1 MLFTFVQTNKKGKIL
16 TGFFV
21 DQTTGRPVPIKG
33 VLLQTTSAEL
43 LATKGILVISG
54 QDAEP
59 YIAAITPSVK
69 TPGQTVI
76 EKPSL
81 AIITYPGKDIRVKI
95 TLERHTSEMPKPGDS
110 VFIQEKHTAE
120 QDHAIYTVTGV
131 DKQSSSAELSF
142 YKRIHDR
149 EKAIA
154 EVGRYGATVWYIA
167 WDDTWYLEYKPEPLV
182 ELKPDETIKI
192 TGETDKGNA
201 YFLNKF
207 PTGYYVIRWLDD
219 GGFHYYPSNDKFL
232 SPQPYPSMKEAE
244 IGGRALDINAKFIV
258 VNEKQAKEYP
268 VPKRW

>member
-1 MLFTFVQTNKKGKIL
+1 MLFGFVQTGTQGKL
-16 TGFFV
+16 LVGFFINL
-21 DQTTGRPVPIKG
+21 QTGQTVHMQSG
-33 VLLQTTSAEL
+33 VLQTTTLEM
-43 LATKGILVISG
+43 LAKGSVILISG
-54 QDAEP
+54 KDAKP
-59 YIAAITPSVK
+59 YIDAVTKPIKA
-69 TPGQTVI
+69 PGQTVI

-81 AIITYPGKDIRVKI
+81 AIQTYPGKDIRVKI
-95 TLERHTSEMPKPGDS
+95 TLERHASEIPKPGDS
-110 VFIQEKHTAE
+110 VFIQEKHTTK

-167 WDDTWYLEYKPEPLV
+167 WDDTWYLEYKPEPRV
-182 ELKPDETIKI
+182 ELKHDETIKI

-207 PTGYYVIRWLDD
+207 PNGFYVIRWLDD
-219 GGFHYYPSNDKFL
+219 GGFHYYPPSDKFL
-232 SPQPYPSMKEAE
+232 SPEPYPSMKAAE
-244 IGGRALDINAKFIV
+244 IGGRALDLDAKFFV
-258 VNEKQAKEYP
+258 VNEKRATEFP